1 MIKTN
6 RTCYKYKQVLMLH
19 MNHSYDN
26 PKMIVDEVP
35 CVVVDE
41 EYPAVCVDPL
51 LPALWQWT
59 QVVLVPS

>member
-1 MIKTN
+1 
-6 RTCYKYKQVLMLH
+6 
-19 MNHSYDN
+19 
-26 PKMIVDEVP
+26 MIVDEVP

-41 EYPAVCVDPL
+41 EYPAVRVDPL

>member
-1 MIKTN
+1 MNRNLLQVVTSSYVTN
-6 RTCYKYKQVLMLH
+6 EPFIHK
-19 MNHSYDN
+19 N